1 VLASPKRTAT
11 GATLARMA
19 DPAQRASDEER
30 EAVAERLRTAAAEGR
45 LDADELEE
53 RLGAAYGAKTVGDL
67 VPLTGDL
74 PTAPAAA
81 PASPAPLSGWRSQ
94 HLRQRLATFIVVNV
108 VCIVVW
114 LATGGPSD
122 GGGFWPGWVLLGT
135 GIGLFSMLVRTA
147 FGVEE
152 QPRRDRRRLERT
164 RVERPDG

>member
-1 VLASPKRTAT
+1 
-11 GATLARMA
+11 MA
-19 DPAQRASDEER
+19 DPAQRASDTER

-81 PASPAPLSGWRSQ
+81 PAAPALPSAWRSQ

-147 FGVEE
+147 LGVQE
-152 QPRRDRRRLERT
+152 QPRRDRRRIERP
-164 RVERPDG
+164 RVERPDS

>member
-1 VLASPKRTAT
+1 VLASPKRVAG

-19 DPAQRASDEER
+19 DPAQRASDAER

-45 LDADELEE
+45 LDPDELEE
-53 RLGAAYGAKTVGDL
+53 RLGAAYGARTVGDL

-74 PTAPAAA
+74 PTAPPGAPAA
-81 PASPAPLSGWRSQ
+81 PAGPSAWRSQ

-114 LATGGPSD
+114 LASGGPSD

-135 GIGLFSMLVRTA
+135 GIGLFSMVVRTA
-147 FGVEE
+147 LGVEE
-152 QPRRDRRRLERT
+152 DERHRHRRLDRP
-164 RVERPDG
+164 RVERPD